1 MVAELTLFLTKD
13 REVQVRAFT
22 TKRGKEVFCVK
33 DFIRQTA
40 NKTMGPNDAVV
51 YWLSCLGKLMH
62 ENAIMEQY
70 MVKFL
75 GPYEQANVCLRAE
88 GLLLLYAH
96 MCERFDWVEKKY
108 QSEIRNALFTIIER
122 KTAAAY
128 MEMFDDGEVNELLAE
143 RGDRNLTSPPEGS
156 KFNYVEPE
164 LDAKLKAAEA
174 EKQRVVNE
182 LIAKIEAKTLALDEA
197 NAKLREK
204 EEEEEDAKRRKKD
217 GFTVA
222 DVLKAK
228 NLPLDSKEVFCKRV
242 ISKFKTAYPD
252 RRTFKRHDTSY
263 FFAEDRKIVEEMVV
277 VEYEMHLLAEGM
289 LDV

>member
-22 TKRGKEVFCVK
+22 TKRGKEVFCIK

-40 NKTMGPNDAVV
+40 SKTMGPNDAVV

-62 ENAIMEQY
+62 EDAILDQY
-70 MVKFL
+70 MVKFP
-75 GPYEQANVCLRAE
+75 GPYEQANVCIRAE
-88 GLLLLYAH
+88 GLVLLYAH
-96 MCERFDWVEKKY
+96 MCERFAWVEKKY
-108 QSEIRNALFTIIER
+108 QSEIRNVLFAIVER
-122 KTAAAY
+122 KTATAY
-128 MEMFDDGEVNELLAE
+128 MEMFDDGEVDELMVE
-143 RGDRNLTSPPEGS
+143 RGDRSLACPPEGS
-156 KFNYVEPE
+156 RFNYVEPE
-164 LDAKLKAAEA
+164 LDAKLKVAEA
-174 EKQRVVNE
+174 EKQRAVNE
-182 LIAKIEAKTLALDEA
+182 LIAKLEAKTLALDEA

-204 EEEEEDAKRRKKD
+204 EEEEQDAKRHKKD

-228 NLPLDSKEVFCKRV
+228 NLPLDSKEVFCKRL

-263 FFAEDRKIVEEMVV
+263 FYAEDRQIVEELAVA
-277 VEYEMHLLAEGM
+277 EYEMHLLAEGK